1 MCITF
6 APTDVVDQ
14 LLAETA
20 GKPAGVADV
29 YARVFAPR
37 AHAAD
42 SQGLAK
48 AFLAHIATAAVD
60 LAAYPPRG
68 GGASVQGFSA
78 CLADSKLRS

>member
-1 MCITF
+1 MCASPLRPLTF
-6 APTDVVDQ
+6 VDQ

-20 GKPAGVADV
+20 GKLAGVADV

-48 AFLAHIATAAVD
+48 AFPCTYRD
-60 LAAYPPRG
+60 G
-68 GGASVQGFSA
+68 GG
-78 CLADSKLRS
+78 

>member
-1 MCITF
+1 LHVCITF

-20 GKPAGVADV
+20 GKLAGVAAV

-48 AFLAHIATAAVD
+48 AFPCTYRD
-60 LAAYPPRG
+60 G
-68 GGASVQGFSA
+68 GG
-78 CLADSKLRS
+78 